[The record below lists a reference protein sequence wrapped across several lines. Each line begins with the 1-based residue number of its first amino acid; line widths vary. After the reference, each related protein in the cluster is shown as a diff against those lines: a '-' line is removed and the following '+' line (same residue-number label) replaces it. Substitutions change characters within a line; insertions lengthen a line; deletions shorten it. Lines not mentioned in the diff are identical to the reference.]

1 MCTYRRDFDETKYM
15 SFLVKDDELLEIY
28 NKIWE
33 KIKNSFKEEFG
44 SEPMYNEKY
53 LKAKIKSYNRKI
65 DTNFHN
71 NEISNEGSQFTC
83 LLVIFIGQI
92 KINNM

>member
-1 MCTYRRDFDETKYM
+1 MSTYRRDFDETKYM
-15 SFLVKDDELLEIY
+15 SFLIKDDELLEIY

-71 NEISNEGSQFTC
+71 NEIRNEGSQFTC
-83 LLVIFIGQI
+83 LLVIFIEQI
-92 KINNM
+92 KNNNM